1 LKIKFCSF
9 ISANQIVPPIKK
21 MLEFQKKILSESVK
35 NDGLLILSKG
45 LGIDEIT
52 THMIKGYSD
61 PHQLVFILNVTKE
74 EEIERYLDCLR
85 TLGVSQSLLPK
96 VINNEFPQKERRQVY
111 LNGGCLFV
119 TSRIL
124 IVDILNHRIP
134 LNLVSGLIVCNA
146 HTIVE
151 NSNET
156 FIISLLKQ
164 KNEKIFIKALS
175 ENEFK
180 FVSEFSILQKMMK
193 LMFIENLFL
202 YPRFHE
208 EIILT
213 LEKNQPDVVEVMMK
227 LTNPMKI
234 IQDSIVDLIKTTLN
248 EIKSINADVHL
259 SLLKLF

>member
-1 LKIKFCSF
+1 
-9 ISANQIVPPIKK
+9 
-21 MLEFQKKILSESVK
+21 MLEFQKKILSESIK

-52 THMIKGYSD
+52 THMMKGYSD
-61 PHQLVFILNVTKE
+61 PHQLVFILNVSKE

-134 LNLVSGLIVCNA
+134 LNLVSGIIVCNA

-193 LMFIENLFL
+193 LLFIENLFL

-208 EIILT
+208 EIIST

-227 LTNPMKI
+227 LTNHMKI

-248 EIKSINADVHL
+248 EIKTINADVFIL
-259 SLLKLF
+259 CVKINF